1 MQLKLLIYRFVENIT
16 PPIVFRLIRKS
27 PLYGGVVRLLRL
39 FEKPTPLK
47 EIAIVK
53 GDLAGFK
60 LKLSGEGDWQK
71 EMIDGDY
78 DQELFSCVRKMSLDG
93 KVVYDIGSHIGYHS
107 LAFATYVGQKGHVYS
122 FEPNPANIKRTQE
135 IVELNRNRELNIT
148 PLNLALSNEVGIIEF
163 LSTDNVENGTSTG
176 GFIKTA
182 KTIWPKHVFVEKT
195 GFTASAV
202 PVDTI
207 DNLIQNKKILPPDFM
222 KIDVE
227 GAEQLVLA
235 GAEKTIT
242 KHHPIIIV
250 EFHSI
255 YSTYACMELLNNYGY
270 QTKVLKEEADGRIM
284 ILAK

>member
-1 MQLKLLIYRFVENIT
+1 MQLKSIVYRFVENIT
-16 PPIVFRLIRKS
+16 PPIIFRLARKS
-27 PLYGGVVRLLRL
+27 PLYAGVVRLLRL

-47 EIAIVK
+47 EISILK

-71 EMIDGDY
+71 EMIDGNY
-78 DQELFSCVRKMSLDG
+78 DQELFSCVSKMSLDG

-107 LAFATYVGQKGHVYS
+107 LAFATYVGPRGHVYS
-122 FEPNPANIKRTQE
+122 FEPNPANIERTQE
-135 IVELNRNRELNIT
+135 VLELNHDRDLNIT
-148 PLNLALSNEVGIIEF
+148 PLNLALSNKVGTIEF
-163 LSTDNVENGTSTG
+163 LSTSNVENGTSTG
-176 GFIKTA
+176 GFIETA

-195 GFTASAV
+195 GFTSSLV
-202 PVDTI
+202 QTDTI
-207 DNLIQNKKILPPDFM
+207 DNLVKNKKILPPDFM

-235 GAEKTIT
+235 GAGKTIT

-255 YSTYACMELLNNYGY
+255 HSTYACMELFNSYGY
-270 QTKVLKEEADGRIM
+270 ETKVLKEEEDGRIM